1 MEKFFYLGQLFD
13 ALNAIGAAIFIIS
26 ACVALGFGIWYV
38 AAKTNGWDDDD
49 SDVRVPKKT
58 ALYGLL
64 VMAVSALIMVF
75 VPEKET
81 WYLMNG
87 GKVIEEIASNEKVK
101 DTATKTLDLINEYL
115 DRELNKNKDKDED

>member
-13 ALNAIGAAIFIIS
+13 ALNTIGTAIFIFS
-26 ACVALGFGIWYV
+26 AFVALGFGICYAV
-38 AAKTNGWDDDD
+38 AKANGYDEDD
-49 SDVRVPKKT
+49 SEVITTKKT
-58 ALYGLL
+58 TLYGIL
-64 VMAVSALIMVF
+64 VMIVSALIMVF

-87 GKVIEEIASNEKVK
+87 GKVIEEVASNEKVK

-115 DRELNKNKDKDED
+115 DEKINKKDK

>member
-1 MEKFFYLGQLFD
+1 MEKFFYLGQVFD
-13 ALNAIGAAIFIIS
+13 ALNTISIAIFIFS
-26 ACVALGFGIWYV
+26 VCTALGFGVWYV

-49 SDVRVPKKT
+49 SEVKVPKKT
-58 ALYGLL
+58 TLYSIL
-64 VMAVSALIMVF
+64 VMIVFALIMAF

-87 GKVIEEIASNEKVK
+87 GKVIEEVASNEKVK

-115 DRELNKNKDKDED
+115 DRELNKQDKDKD